1 MGEKNITE
9 VLIPPGPGMR
19 STGAKD
25 ECDGRGDVEEEDD
38 VRDLDV
44 DLEDGADEE
53 GEGVAD
59 GEGLRY
65 EAGEEADL
73 ICLLGLFRRWRT
85 EGSGL

>member
-25 ECDGRGDVEEEDD
+25 EGDVRGDVEEDD
-38 VRDLDV
+38 GRDLDV

-85 EGSGL
+85 ESSGL